1 MSDAAIDG
9 SPLPSGQPSGVRI
22 AVVDYGAANL
32 LSITRALEA
41 VGAAVTIT
49 SAPDEIAQA
58 AGVVLPGVGAAGAAM
73 ANLRTSG
80 VDEALRTVAGQGRP
94 LLGLCLG
101 MQLFFETLEEDDA
114 RGLGILPG
122 AVRLLP
128 PGRKI
133 PHMGWNALAWTP
145 GAPGGE
151 LFSGLEPGIY
161 AYFVH
166 SYACIPAD
174 PLAALAWTDYGVP
187 VLAAVTVPRPFKA
200 GSAIQAPHLW
210 GLQFHPEKSG
220 ASGLRML
227 ANWVAFVRDGT
238 VATSGVGATD
248 VPQTSSGGR
257 PGRLR
262 GTVPTGEREE
272 RTR

>member
-1 MSDAAIDG
+1 
-9 SPLPSGQPSGVRI
+9 
-22 AVVDYGAANL
+22 
-32 LSITRALEA
+32 
-41 VGAAVTIT
+41 VTIT
-49 SAPDEIAQA
+49 SAPDEIARA

-73 ANLRTSG
+73 ANLRASG
-80 VDEALRTVAGQGRP
+80 ADAALRSVAARGRP

-101 MQLFFETLEEDDA
+101 MQLFFEVLEEDDA

-145 GAPGGE
+145 DAPGVA

-166 SYACIPAD
+166 SYACD
-174 PLAALAWTDYGVP
+174 PVDSAAALAWTDYGIP
-187 VLAAVTVPRPFKA
+187 VLAAVQSPVQ
-200 GSAIQAPHLW
+200 GPHLW

-220 ASGLRML
+220 AAGLRML
-227 ANWVAFVRDGT
+227 TNWVSLVRDGT
-238 VATSGVGATD
+238 VAPFGVAA
-248 VPQTSSGGR
+248 SGGR
-257 PGRLR
+257 PRHLSNMLSAG
-262 GTVPTGEREE
+262 GSEE
-272 RTR
+272 HAR